1 MHTVKKLVFKI
12 IFESCN
18 YEEKSNLFE
27 FRRTYSL
34 RTVNFLN
41 FLFLFALLKNLKAK
55 VLPKFWKRKEISP
68 KIMRIWNQWKAMIL
82 W

>member
-41 FLFLFALLKNLKAK
+41 F
-55 VLPKFWKRKEISP
+55 
-68 KIMRIWNQWKAMIL
+68 
-82 W
+82 